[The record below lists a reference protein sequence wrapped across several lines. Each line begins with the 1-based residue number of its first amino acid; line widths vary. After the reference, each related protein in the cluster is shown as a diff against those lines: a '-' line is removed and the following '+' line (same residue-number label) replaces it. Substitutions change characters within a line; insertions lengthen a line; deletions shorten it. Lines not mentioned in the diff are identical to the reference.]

1 MVRISF
7 EQRNSKLT
15 LKIKGHA
22 GQAEKGNDI
31 VCASCSILAY
41 IVAQFVREAEYK
53 RNLKSTP
60 EIKLESGD
68 TVISCEPTDN
78 ILYEMQNMYL
88 FAEKGYILLSNS
100 FPQYVELIPFG
111 QPDEA

>member
-7 EQRNSKLT
+7 EQRSNKLN

-22 GQAEKGNDI
+22 GQADKGNDI
-31 VCASCSILAY
+31 VCASCSIIAY
-41 IVAQFVREAEYK
+41 IVAQFVKEAEC
-53 RNLKSTP
+53 NGELKSKPTVK
-60 EIKLESGD
+60 IESGD

-78 ILYEMQNMYL
+78 ILFEMQNMYL
-88 FAEKGYILLSNS
+88 FAEKGYQLLSHS
-100 FPQYVELIPFG
+100 YPQYVELQPFG